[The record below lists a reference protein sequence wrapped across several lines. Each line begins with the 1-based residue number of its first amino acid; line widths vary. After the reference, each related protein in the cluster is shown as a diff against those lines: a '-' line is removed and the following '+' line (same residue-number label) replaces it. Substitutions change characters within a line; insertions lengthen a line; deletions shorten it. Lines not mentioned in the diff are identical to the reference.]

1 MGYPNGLTI
10 PPWHMEYPPE
20 KAKIDRENAP
30 FLDHFQEN
38 PMNLHSLLDA
48 YGLLVVQRF
57 YTTGACW
64 QRASLVLR
72 SRSTSAPQLKQ
83 MIRDQKQL
91 GFTVINNQTW
101 QWKIP
106 IKCVLMG
113 KSTTNRGLMGKSL
126 NEMGNCP
133 VPCFITGGY
142 TEFNQT
148 TWWIYFGAWRA
159 NLSGKIIEMVKRQS
173 SGV

>member
-30 FLDHFQEN
+30 
-38 PMNLHSLLDA
+38 MNLHSLLDA

-57 YTTGACW
+57 HTTGACW

-101 QWKIP
+101 Q
-106 IKCVLMG
+106 
-113 KSTTNRGLMGKSL
+113 
-126 NEMGNCP
+126 
-133 VPCFITGGY
+133 
-142 TEFNQT
+142 
-148 TWWIYFGAWRA
+148 
-159 NLSGKIIEMVKRQS
+159 
-173 SGV
+173 